1 MHEQRKYC
9 EQQDGTL
16 YRFIMSTSS
25 TILGVIL
32 AGGSSRRMGGG
43 DKGFA
48 DLCGKPMLAHVIE
61 RFRVQTATL
70 VLNANGDPA
79 RFKSYGLPVIPDLDR
94 KEQGPMAGLI
104 AAMQWAEASNPAIS
118 AVATVTSDV
127 PFLPL
132 DLVARLLAE
141 SQGRLAIAVSAERR
155 HPTIGLWPLSLKEK
169 LQAALARNELSLGVF
184 AEAHEAI
191 AVSFPFSESTGA
203 QSTGVLID
211 PFFNANTPDDLKEA
225 RALLTR
231 RG

>member
-1 MHEQRKYC
+1 MVTQSH
-9 EQQDGTL
+9 
-16 YRFIMSTSS
+16 
-25 TILGVIL
+25 ILGVIL

-43 DKGFA
+43 DKGLA
-48 DLCGKPMLAHVIE
+48 DLDGRPMLAHVIE
-61 RFRVQTATL
+61 RFRTQTATL

-79 RFKSYGLPVIPDLDR
+79 RFESYGLPVIPDRDR

-104 AAMQWAEASNPAIS
+104 AAMHWAERSNPAIS

-132 DLVARLLAE
+132 DLVARLVAE
-141 SQGRLAIAVSAERR
+141 SQGGLAIAVSAERR
-155 HPTIGLWPLSLKEK
+155 HPTIGLWPLTLREK
-169 LQAALARNELSLGVF
+169 LQAALARDELSLGVF
-184 AEAHEAI
+184 AQAHEAI
-191 AVSFPFSESTGA
+191 AVSFPFSESVGA